1 MAQTIN
7 SETVSTL
14 DSGDNTPNNWMGRG
28 VVLNWEIII
37 YVVIFLLAIF
47 SRFYMLGDRVMS
59 HDESLHTV
67 FSHNL
72 YKDGIYRHNPMMHG
86 PILFHVTAASYALF
100 GVDDFTSRIYPAL
113 LGVLMVMFPLL
124 MRRWLGR
131 TGAVLTAIM
140 LLLSPLLLYYS
151 RYIRHD
157 IPSIMAAMVMVYAI
171 LMYLSGP
178 QNQRRRAH
186 WLYVLAAAMLWNLG
200 SKETAFIY
208 IAIIGLFLT
217 IYWIVRM
224 VQHGYNVR
232 GKLVFDT
239 LMMGILSAG
248 VAALAMIVVFSVAL
262 GSRPTLAGRLEFLG
276 DQFGYLVRAQPISA
290 DFSTFL
296 SWSGLTL
303 VVMLVIII
311 GSALWAYR
319 REGVGFKPLDA
330 LVGTLALIVFLVIN
344 SLLATTQYTNALG
357 DQMTIST
364 AAIGL
369 ALGFIFALSICLIY
383 AAFRLPGLRTF
394 RRQLVTVLLIVLV
407 VSAALIV
414 IEELSHVTPR
424 AEVTAAPPVPG
435 EEGDVAVTATDFT
448 VAPLVL
454 VWVIGL
460 VVIAGVVFT
469 KMRGY
474 WDFLDNFPEFDVLMV
489 MGSLIL
495 PWLTAVFIV
504 ATRGSPAD
512 FADIGQSVIGL
523 GSVLPITGAEQVGQF
538 VVGFLAWLPMM
549 AIAVAAG
556 LAWNW
561 RRWIV
566 AAGVFHLLFAF
577 FFTTVLTNIEGL
589 ASGMVYSL
597 QYWLEQQGVRR
608 GNQPQ
613 YYYLLIIMPLYEF
626 LPVIGGFLSMIA
638 GSVLFWRRRRAYDE
652 TRLALAAVEDE
663 ATVTGDV
670 DSEDTPLEKAK
681 HDELPRPTLDDSRWR
696 LTEVPFLWFIAWL
709 AVLNLIG
716 YTLAGEKMPWLGTH
730 LTLPLILLSGWYFGR
745 VIERIQ
751 PQRLWQGG
759 WLYLLLLP
767 LLIVALGR
775 LVLPLLGGQG
785 PFQGTMQ
792 VQLEWTYNWL
802 AMALVAGGVGYVV
815 YRMAARTGWPLVRQV
830 TALVVFV
837 LLGAFTFRAAWAA
850 SYINYDLA
858 TEFLVY
864 AHGGPGNKDVTD
876 DLRDLS
882 IRLTGDM
889 SVRVFYDHKFSWP
902 GSWYLRDFT
911 NATFIG
917 SNPPSIQQ
925 VDEAV
930 AFIVGAESRPRVEPL
945 LEDRFQR
952 FDSVR
957 MWWPMQDYF
966 GLTAQRINDLFS
978 PTDVRAAA
986 TRQGILDIWWA
997 RDYTEYERAMNMG
1010 IAEGAARR
1018 SYSLA
1023 RWPVRETLHFYVRR
1037 DIAAQVWPYGIGG
1050 AQVLNPFIEVDENLC
1065 TANWQPMQASLVID
1079 SSAQPLLRPLGL
1091 SVSADGQLF
1100 IADEAAHR
1108 ISIFDTETGDFL
1120 DAFGQQGPRESE
1132 GAFFERPHSV
1142 AVTADGD
1149 IFVVDTWNYRV
1160 RSFTSDF
1167 SPIASWGQPL
1177 TRGFDA
1183 AQTPLDGFW
1192 GPRDIVIDQ
1201 LGRVYVADTGNKRVR
1216 VYDSDGSYLRDIG
1229 SGGSGDGQ
1237 LNEPAGLA
1245 IDPTGM
1251 LFVADTW
1258 NRRVAA
1264 FGLDG
1269 DFLFNFSVRAWFEEL
1284 GNRPYL
1290 AVDSERNLL
1299 YVTDPD
1305 AGRVLVYDTAGNCV
1319 GSFGQFNDT
1328 NPGPGQFSL
1337 LGGIALDEQG
1347 RVFVSD
1353 LGSGRVLRF
1362 EPFSA
1367 PGMIPEQP
1375 MPPVDEING
1384 DEPEITP
1391 ELLPEEDSES
1401 EDDEEAASG

>member
-1 MAQTIN
+1 MAQTMY
-7 SETVSTL
+7 SETETTQ
-14 DSGDNTPNNWMGRG
+14 DNNGDNWLGRS
-28 VVLNWEIII
+28 VVLNWEIAL

-67 FSHNL
+67 FSNNL
-72 YKDGIYRHNPMMHG
+72 YQDGIYRHNPMMHG

-113 LGVLMVMFPLL
+113 LGVLIVMFPLL
-124 MRRWLGR
+124 LRRWLGR
-131 TGAVLTAIM
+131 TGAILAAIM

-157 IPSIMAAMVMVYAI
+157 IPSIMAALVMIYAI
-171 LMYLSGP
+171 MMYLSGP
-178 QNQRRRAH
+178 QQQRRRAH
-186 WLYVLAAAMLWNLG
+186 WLYILAGAMLWNLG

-224 VQHGYNVR
+224 VQYGYNVR

-239 LMMGILSAG
+239 LMMGVLSAG
-248 VAALAMIVVFSVAL
+248 VATLAMITVFSVAL

-276 DQFGYLVRAQPISA
+276 EQFGYLIRAQPISA

-296 SWSGLTL
+296 SWSGLVF

-319 REGVGFKPLDA
+319 REGIGFKPLDA
-330 LVGTLALIVFLVIN
+330 VVGVLVLAVFLIIN
-344 SLLATTQYTNALG
+344 GLLATTTYTNAMN

-364 AAIGL
+364 AAVGL
-369 ALGFIFALSICLIY
+369 AVSFIVALSIGLVY
-383 AAFRLPGLRTF
+383 AAYRLPGLRTF
-394 RRQLVTVLLIVLV
+394 RRQLVTVLLIMLLVTTVL
-407 VSAALIV
+407 I
-414 IEELSHVTPR
+414 IFEELSHVTPR
-424 AEVTAAPPVPG
+424 AEETAAPPVPG
-435 EEGDVAVTATDFT
+435 ETGEAAVATTDFT

-454 VWVIGL
+454 VWVIGV
-460 VVIAGVVFT
+460 VVIAGVAWT
-469 KMRGY
+469 KARGY
-474 WDFLDNFPEFDVLMV
+474 WKFLDNFPEFDVLMV

-504 ATRGSPAD
+504 STRGSPAD
-512 FADIGQSVIGL
+512 FADIGQSVAGL
-523 GSVLPITGAEQVGQF
+523 GNVLPVTGTEQIGQF

-561 RRWIV
+561 RRWIM
-566 AAGVFHLLFAF
+566 AAGVFHVLFAF
-577 FFTTVLTNIEGL
+577 FFTTVFTNIEGL
-589 ASGMVYSL
+589 ATGMIYSL

-613 YYYLLIIMPLYEF
+613 YYYVLVIMPLYEF
-626 LPVIGGFLSMIA
+626 LPVIGGFLAMIA
-638 GSVLFWRRRRAYDE
+638 GSVTFWRRRRTYE
-652 TRLALAAVEDE
+652 ESRLALAAVEDE
-663 ATVTGDV
+663 ATAAGDV
-670 DSEDTPLEKAK
+670 ESDDSPLETAPG
-681 HDELPRPTLDDSRWR
+681 DEPPRPAPDDSRWR
-696 LTEVPFLWFIAWL
+696 LTEVPFLWLIAWL
-709 AVLNLIG
+709 GVLNLIG

-730 LTLPLILLSGWYFGR
+730 LTVPLILLSGWYFGR
-745 VIERIQ
+745 TIERASWS
-751 PQRLWQGG
+751 RLREGG

-767 LLIVALGR
+767 LLIVGLGR
-775 LVLPLLGGQG
+775 LLLPLLTGQG
-785 PFQGTMQ
+785 PFQGTVQ
-792 VQLEWTYNWL
+792 GQLEWTYDWL
-802 AMALVAGGVGYVV
+802 AMAVVGGGVGYVV
-815 YRMAARTGWPLVRQV
+815 YRLAARTGWPLVRQM

-837 LLGAFTFRAAWAA
+837 LLGAFTFRSAWMS

-864 AHGGPGNKDVTD
+864 AHGGPGNKDVTE

-889 SVRVFYDHKFSWP
+889 SVRVFYDNKFSWP

-917 SNPPSIQQ
+917 SSPPSVQQ

-966 GLTAQRINDLFS
+966 GLTAERVNNLFGH
-978 PTDVRAAA
+978 TDQQAAA

-997 RDYTEYERAMNMG
+997 RDYSEYERAMNLD
-1010 IAEGAARR
+1010 ASDGAQR

-1023 RWPVRETLHFYVRR
+1023 SWPVRETLHFYVRR

-1050 AQVLNPFIEVDENLC
+1050 GEVLNPFTEVDENLC
-1065 TANWQPMQASLVID
+1065 TANWQPVQASLVID
-1079 SSAQPLLRPLGL
+1079 DSVQPLIRPLGL
-1091 SVSADGQLF
+1091 SVSPDGELF
-1100 IADEAAHR
+1100 VADEGGHR
-1108 ISIFDTETGDFL
+1108 VSIFDADTGAFL
-1120 DAFGQQGPRESE
+1120 NSFGQQGGRESE

-1142 AVTADGD
+1142 ALADDGD
-1149 IFVVDTWNYRV
+1149 IYVVDTWNYLV
-1160 RSFTSDF
+1160 RSFTSNF
-1167 SPIASWGQPL
+1167 SPITSWGQPL
-1177 TRGFDA
+1177 TRGFEALQD
-1183 AQTPLDGFW
+1183 PVDGFW
-1192 GPRDIVIDQ
+1192 GPRDIVVDQ

-1229 SGGSGDGQ
+1229 TGGSGDGQ

-1245 IDPTGM
+1245 IDPSGV

-1269 DFLFNFSVRAWFEEL
+1269 DFLFNFSVRAWYEEL

-1290 AVDSERNLL
+1290 AVDAERNLL

-1305 AGRVLVYDTAGNCV
+1305 AGRVLVYDTSGNCV

-1328 NPGPGQFSL
+1328 NPGSDQFTL
-1337 LGGIALDEQG
+1337 VGGIAVDAQG
-1347 RVFVSD
+1347 RVFVAD

-1362 EPFSA
+1362 EPFSVPEMA
-1367 PGMIPEQP
+1367 PDADA
-1375 MPPVDEING
+1375 PPVDG
-1384 DEPEITP
+1384 VGPDDLEPEQTP
-1391 ELLPEEDSES
+1391 ELVPDQDTETES
-1401 EDDEEAASG
+1401 EEEGSTG